1 MKKNVRKQGILLPI
15 SSIPSAYGIGT
26 FGKESYRFVDF
37 LEKSGNHLW
46 QILPL
51 GPTGY
56 GDSPYQSFSTFAGN
70 PYYIDLELLIE
81 DGYLTKEIWKYPPFC
96 YSNPEKELRRIDILF
111 DDNALS
117 KIRTPNSE
125 FQQEFLIF
133 CAAITRIPM
142 AILHFIAAGRF
153 FELDYLRR
161 LKKRNETYFAMAAHD
176 CFSSK
181 EFWDELREL
190 QSWDRDIEPFSVYPE
205 LTSTYVF
212 ARSPKNE
219 KEMVFVERVIFPR
232 LIDFYTYDLMNGL
245 HHGHAPSQCQGCG
258 RYFLTTN
265 GHIPKYCDGV
275 APQDDRYTC
284 RQYGAMMHQK
294 EQNKQHPVYRLF
306 NTRTDTIRKHHQR
319 GNNISDDLRR
329 EALYLAGSYRDKALM
344 DNDYAADGYARDM
357 ELEHLYAEAEKRLK

>member
-1 MKKNVRKQGILLPI
+1 M
-15 SSIPSAYGIGT
+15 
-26 FGKESYRFVDF
+26 
-37 LEKSGNHLW
+37 
-46 QILPL
+46 PL
-51 GPTGY
+51 GTQQNNDFAQVTIDVWNDKVFYQEQEFPAGFMAAPILNISEEDFKELIQAGGAPTFLFPVVIQGS
-56 GDSPYQSFSTFAGN
+56 DMEAAQVLPVLRERM
-70 PYYIDLELLIE
+70 I
-81 DGYLTKEIWKYPPFC
+81 YLAREIWKYPPFC
-96 YSNPEKELRRIDILF
+96 YSNLEKELRRIGILF
-111 DDNALS
+111 DDNVLS

-161 LKKRNETYFAMAAHD
+161 LKKRNETHFAVAAHD
-176 CFSSK
+176 CFNS
-181 EFWDELREL
+181 EQFWDEMRSL
-190 QSWDRDIEPFSVYPE
+190 QSLDMEPFTVYPE
-205 LTSTYVF
+205 LSSTYVF

-232 LIDFYTYDLMNGL
+232 LTDFYTYDLMNGL

-258 RYFLTTN
+258 KYFLTTN

-275 APQDDRYTC
+275 APQDSRYTC

-306 NTRTDTIRKHHQR
+306 NTRTGTIRKHHQR
-319 GNNISDDLRR
+319 GKISDDLRR
-329 EALYLAGSYRDKALM
+329 EALYLAESYRDKALL
-344 DNDYAADGYARDM
+344 DNDYAADGYVRDM
-357 ELEHLYAEAEKRLK
+357 ELEHIYAEAEKRLK